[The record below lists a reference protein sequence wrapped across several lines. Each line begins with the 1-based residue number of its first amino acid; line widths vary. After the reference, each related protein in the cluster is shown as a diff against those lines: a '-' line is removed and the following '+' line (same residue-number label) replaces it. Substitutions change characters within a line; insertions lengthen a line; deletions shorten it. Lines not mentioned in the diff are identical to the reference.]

1 MKKLIIL
8 WVLLVVTPLT
18 IRSQNLGDIDFIS
31 PFNDG
36 LSAIQKE
43 GKWAFINKE
52 GELVID
58 YRDDLVLTA
67 FGDESYP
74 VFNSERCLIV
84 KQEDGISY
92 FGYIDKMGEAII
104 KPQYL
109 NATNFKN
116 GLAIIL
122 KLHKISLGQN
132 DILGKNMVDYSYSEL
147 AINPNGET
155 VHYFS
160 EKPTHVTL
168 SKDFLKGPPE
178 IRTVFISDGLIA
190 TKNEDKTWSIKKV

>member
-1 MKKLIIL
+1 MKKLMIL
-8 WVLLVVTPLT
+8 WVIFNVTF
-18 IRSQNLGDIDFIS
+18 ISISAQNLKDIDYIS

-36 LSAIQKE
+36 LSAIHKD
-43 GKWAFINKE
+43 GNWAFINSE

-58 YRDDLVLTA
+58 YRDDLVLTT

-74 VFNSERCLIV
+74 IFNSERCLVV
-84 KQEDGISY
+84 KEDEGISY
-92 FGYIDKMGEAII
+92 FGYIDKLGKTVI

-116 GLAIIL
+116 GIAIIL

-132 DILGKNMVDYSYSEL
+132 ELLGKNMVDYSSTEL
-147 AINPNGET
+147 AINTTNET
-155 VHYFS
+155 VHYLS
-160 EKPTHVTL
+160 DKPTHVTL

-178 IRTVFISDGLIA
+178 IRTKFISEGLIA
-190 TKNEDKTWSIKKV
+190 TKNKDKTWCIKKV